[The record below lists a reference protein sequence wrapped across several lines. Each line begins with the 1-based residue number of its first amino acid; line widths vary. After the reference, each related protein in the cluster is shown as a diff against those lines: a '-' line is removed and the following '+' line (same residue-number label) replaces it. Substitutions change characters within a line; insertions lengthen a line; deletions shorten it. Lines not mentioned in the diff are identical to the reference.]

1 MTVHTLPE
9 ILRLGRQHDPDG
21 VEVVMSRQA
30 CEEAA
35 DQLETLDAYKE
46 RARRLFECLEA
57 LCERVAIAAAHRHVM
72 DIDDSYMIDGV
83 ELIAE
88 CTAITAVEGFDCGS
102 TESDAGESK

>member
-1 MTVHTLPE
+1 MTIHTLSE

-35 DQLETLDAYKE
+35 DQVETLAAYKI
-46 RARRLFECLEA
+46 RAQRLFECLENLTDEA
-57 LCERVAIAAAHRHVM
+57 SICAAKRTFMAIDNGCIVDA
-72 DIDDSYMIDGV
+72 V

-88 CTAITAVEGFDCGS
+88 CTALTAVESARETGAEHG
-102 TESDAGESK
+102 

>member
-1 MTVHTLPE
+1 MTVHTLSE

-35 DQLETLDAYKE
+35 DQVESLVAYKD
-46 RARRLFECLEA
+46 RSQRLFECLEA
-57 LCERVAIAAAHRHVM
+57 LCERVAIAAANRHVM
-72 DIDDSYMIDGV
+72 DIDDSYLVDGV

-88 CTAITAVEGFDCGS
+88 CTALTASESAGFEIDGG
-102 TESDAGESK
+102 TEHGK